1 MINGVKYIPHLRRD
15 KKKRGVKAKQGKGPS
30 RGLLHIFLRFSLVAS
45 SRVHLG
51 GEDGDELGEGQT
63 DRGRGHEPR
72 VRVVEAG
79 LGGDLLGV
87 VAAHAVQ
94 GVGQALAGE
103 I

>member
-1 MINGVKYIPHLRRD
+1 M
-15 KKKRGVKAKQGKGPS
+15 PS
-30 RGLLHIFLRFSLVAS
+30 EVFRSFVDS
-45 SRVHLG
+45 SSVHLG
-51 GEDGDELGEGQT
+51 REDGDELGEGQT

-103 I
+103 IGRVSHNTRCTCKLPPAQLLS